1 MGVMSEDAG
10 FDGQGR
16 EGARS
21 EDPERSGALAE
32 LGLDAPLVHLA
43 TPSIDEWA
51 VRRMWEGIVRRRA
64 AAAPSRKMRRLVV
77 ALSALAALG
86 ICGAVFSFLRVL
98 PVSNL
103 DAPLPAGPLLTREAE
118 PFERLEAPPAAA
130 SAAPARVAPSAR
142 VDFADGSSIEAV
154 AGARVDALASSADEF
169 AVAVRRGRAHF
180 RVTPGGPRLW
190 RIEARNARVEVLG
203 TALWVESHDT
213 GTRVQVD
220 VGRVLVRSP
229 ELPGGV
235 QIVGAGESLELAATP
250 AAPDEARAGVEPA
263 LAPVEPSAL
272 PGRSSA
278 RTARP
283 VPSRAAELWEEAD
296 EARRSGQPARA
307 AALLGRLLRDFP
319 ADSQV
324 ALAAFTRGVLQLE
337 RLGQPALA
345 ALSFQRALELGIGAA
360 LREDVYLR
368 WAEALD
374 RSGGGERIEAV
385 LAEYERF
392 YPLGRHRGAIER
404 LCALHETPN
413 QRGPA
418 FRHPP

>member
-1 MGVMSEDAG
+1 MSEDAG
-10 FDGQGR
+10 FDGR

-21 EDPERSGALAE
+21 EDPEGSGALAE
-32 LGLDAPLVHLA
+32 LGLEAPLVHLA

-64 AAAPSRKMRRLVV
+64 AAAPSLEMRRLVV
-77 ALSALAALG
+77 ALSALVALG
-86 ICGAVFSFLRVL
+86 VCAAVFSVLRIL
-98 PVSNL
+98 PANL
-103 DAPLPAGPLLTREAE
+103 DASRPAGPLLTREAE
-118 PFERLEAPPAAA
+118 PFERLEAPPAAAA

-142 VDFADGSSIEAV
+142 VDFADGSSIEAA

-229 ELPGGV
+229 ELPGGA

-250 AAPDEARAGVEPA
+250 AATDEARASVEPA

-283 VPSRAAELWEEAD
+283 APSRAAELWEEAD

-307 AALLGRLLRDFP
+307 AALLGRLLQDYP

-337 RLGQPALA
+337 RLAQPALA